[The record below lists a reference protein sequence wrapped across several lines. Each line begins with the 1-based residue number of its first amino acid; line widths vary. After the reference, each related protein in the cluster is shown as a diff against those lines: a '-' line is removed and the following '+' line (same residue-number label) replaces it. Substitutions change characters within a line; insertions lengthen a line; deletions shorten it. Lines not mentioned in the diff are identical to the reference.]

1 MWARLHDDGSIE
13 VFAHAREIR
22 MEGRDYGADIFRVWP
37 PEDLARILNIVSAA
51 YADAAPSPHH
61 VAVAEHAVSHGDH
74 VTVTRSWEDRGPKT
88 MEPVQGI
95 SIVDNSTTITQ
106 TASLEMPLMQREADA
121 LLRVSA
127 SNAGATFAT
136 SDYVLL
142 ATLIGRAVPK
152 TGSETV
158 DLKAAA
164 VHVHHELRRL
174 SESLAQ
180 SILQREAAP

>member
-127 SNAGATFAT
+127 SNAGATFAS

-142 ATLIGRAVPK
+142 ATLIGRVVPK

>member
-142 ATLIGRAVPK
+142 ATLIGRAVPR

>member
-22 MEGRDYGADIFRVWP
+22 MPERDYSADIFRVWP

-61 VAVAEHAVSHGDH
+61 AAVAEHAVSHGDH

-127 SNAGATFAT
+127 SNAGATFAS

-142 ATLIGRAVPK
+142 ATLIGRVVPK